1 MQAFSR
7 ARALSEKLGD
17 EDQLFI
23 ALVGEASYYAVT
35 GNLRASDERGQQCL
49 ELAQSKGD
57 ESLLIEAHHRLWA
70 TRSRMGDYAAAEQHV
85 DRGLAIYDP
94 ERHHSLTYAYSGHDP
109 GVCCRMHSAHLLWF
123 RGYPDQAL
131 KRAREGVAL
140 AEHVSHP
147 LSWLIAENSL
157 TELHLMR
164 REAGEARR
172 LLENWSEVAIE
183 LRLPAWSPTQSS
195 DGLGACA
202 RGALRERPCGT
213 ARGHRRV
220 YRGRDLDNEY
230 RLCVLAEACGECGRV
245 AEGLS
250 LLEEAFEV
258 VAASGTKHRVPELL
272 RIKGELLLRLEL
284 TRPVP
289 RRLLS

>member
-1 MQAFSR
+1 MFV
-7 ARALSEKLGD
+7 
-17 EDQLFI
+17 

-70 TRSRMGDYAAAEQHV
+70 TRSRLGDYAAAEKHV

-94 ERHHSLTYAYSGHDP
+94 ERHHSLTFAYSGHDP
-109 GVCCRMHSAHLLWF
+109 GVCCRMHSALLLWL

-131 KRAREGVAL
+131 QRAREGVAL

-147 LSWLIAENSL
+147 LSWLMAEHAL
-157 TELHLMR
+157 TDLHLMR
-164 REAGEARR
+164 HEAGEARR
-172 LLENWSEVAIE
+172 LLENWSEVANELAVPGLVADAKVQMGWVLMQEGHYGEGIVE
-183 LRLPAWSPTQSS
+183 LRGGIA
-195 DGLGACA
+195 ACTA
-202 RGALRERPCGT
+202 AGT
-213 ARGHRRV
+213 
-220 YRGRDLDNEY
+220 LDNEY

-250 LLEEAFEV
+250 LLEEAFEI
-258 VAASGTKHRVPELL
+258 VAASGAKHRVPELL

-284 TRPVP
+284 ARPVP